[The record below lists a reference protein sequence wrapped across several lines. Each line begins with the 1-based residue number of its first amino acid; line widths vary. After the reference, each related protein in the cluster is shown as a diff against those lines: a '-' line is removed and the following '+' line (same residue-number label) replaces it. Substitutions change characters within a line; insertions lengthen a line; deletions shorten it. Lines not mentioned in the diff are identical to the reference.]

1 MTLGELLKQR
11 RLEHELSQEQ
21 VADHLGI
28 SRQAVAKWEGN
39 QTSPSADNLLALAS
53 LYQVSLDELVGRK
66 VEEKGR
72 NPAILRANL
81 TRIAIIAQAAA
92 LNICLQPADPQIP
105 SMVML
110 GVKGVPLLGCS
121 VWMTCNLLYEKRPEQ
136 RRKNARIELLYCL
149 LQAAVALGTVRSGLY
164 FPGAL
169 LILALVLGYVLAINP
184 RYMNRQLVRGKNQKK
199 T

>member
-136 RRKNARIELLYCL
+136 RRKNAQIELLYCL
-149 LQAAVALGTVRSGLY
+149 LQAAIAVSAHLSRLYFLGTLG
-164 FPGAL
+164 
-169 LILALVLGYVLAINP
+169 ILAVLMGYIFWINP
-184 RYMNRQLVRGKNQKK
+184 RYMDRRLVRKK
-199 T
+199 R

>member
-21 VADHLGI
+21 VADRLGI

-105 SMVML
+105 SGVML

-149 LQAAVALGTVRSGLY
+149 LQAAIAVSAHLSRLYFLGTLG
-164 FPGAL
+164 
-169 LILALVLGYVLAINP
+169 ILAVLMGYIFWINP
-184 RYMNRQLVRGKNQKK
+184 RYMDRRLVRKK
-199 T
+199 R